1 MNIIETN
8 DEIVFDCQLNTT
20 ENTLTWNYS
29 GNPIGFLIYIG
40 DRDVSS
46 DDLARFTENDELK
59 ESIQDASSYR
69 SFDLKEEGV
78 LLYISK
84 IRFNN
89 VLKIN
94 LSSFSAPK
102 KVQILRLEQ
111 DNSFYLNR
119 KADTIDI
126 PLKIGCMID
135 KVKKKTGFLKK
146 EMFCEIAFSIGKGVQ
161 DREMIKSIPVGAVY
175 YHINGIRVPVDLSKG
190 MQYSIYLPNE
200 SMSVGYGID
209 DKYKSKY
216 IRKD

>member
-20 ENTLTWNYS
+20 ENTLTWNCS
-29 GNPIGFLIYIG
+29 GNPTGFLLYIG

-46 DDLARFTENDELK
+46 EDLARFTENDELK
-59 ESIQDASSYR
+59 EAIQEESYR
-69 SFDLKEEGV
+69 SFDLKVEGT
-78 LLYISK
+78 LLYISR
-84 IRFNN
+84 IRFNS
-89 VLKIN
+89 VQKIDI
-94 LSSFSAPK
+94 SSFAAPK
-102 KVQILRLEQ
+102 KVRILRLEQ
-111 DNSFYLNR
+111 DKSFYLNR
-119 KADTIDI
+119 KEETIDI
-126 PLKIGCMID
+126 PLKIGCRIG

-146 EMFCEIAFSIGKGVQ
+146 EMFCDMVFSIGQGVPEK
-161 DREMIKSIPVGAVY
+161 EMIKRIPVGAVY

-200 SMSVGYGID
+200 SMTVGYGID